1 MHHWGGGL
9 SAGEA
14 SWGPLPLFRQ
24 RPKVHVSPAPGR
36 RWRAPARHR
45 PASAPAGPPAHG
57 RAGSGRFLPP
67 LTLLWRAGGFAGR
80 ASHHDLCR
88 GLRVSPGV
96 LWDPRSPVC
105 SGRAEQ
111 APARSRCRPSWALRA
126 AESGLSP
133 RLPTSVPA
141 FHVSARPPPGGEG
154 RLRVCGDVGPHPQAL
169 ALGDPGPCCVSS
181 VSGSPPVSSQPGG
194 VPVPL
199 VACAALNPAWSS
211 WCAPGYCRLLSPS
224 EPSETT
230 SFHSCLGPAPLALSC
245 RERGQ
250 A

>member
-133 RLPTSVPA
+133 RLPTSARHLGARAAFACVGTLGPTLRPWPLETPA
-141 FHVSARPPPGGEG
+141 HAVSRPCLAARLSHRSLAGSPCPW
-154 RLRVCGDVGPHPQAL
+154 LRV
-169 ALGDPGPCCVSS
+169 
-181 VSGSPPVSSQPGG
+181 
-194 VPVPL
+194 
-199 VACAALNPAWSS
+199 
-211 WCAPGYCRLLSPS
+211 LL
-224 EPSETT
+224 
-230 SFHSCLGPAPLALSC
+230 
-245 RERGQ
+245 
-250 A
+250 